1 MEEVR
6 VKILKIDRG
15 KIEKKLVALGAI
27 KNFEGEIC
35 ASFFDVKEDRDK
47 NNESRLIVRK
57 IEDRTL
63 ITVKKP
69 ITNSAIEFREEY
81 SFSTSDFHETKNIIK
96 SLGLVEYES
105 TRFHRAIYTLK
116 DLTFKF
122 DQYYDK
128 YSNVP
133 EFFEIQANDL
143 EMIYEYAKALGIKK
157 ENCLPISTAQ
167 LLKEYKN
174 KN

>member
-1 MEEVR
+1 MKEVR
-6 VKILKIDRG
+6 VKVLKIKRD
-15 KIEKKLVALGAI
+15 KIEKKLLALGAI
-27 KNFEGEIC
+27 KTFEGEIC
-35 ASFFDVKEDRDK
+35 ASFFDIKEGQDK
-47 NNESRLIVRK
+47 NNESKLIVRK
-57 IEDRTL
+57 IENKTL

-69 ITNSAIEFREEY
+69 ITNSAVEFREEY

-122 DQYYDK
+122 DKYYDK
-128 YSNVP
+128 YESVP

-143 EMIYEYAKALGIKK
+143 DMIYEYAKLLGIKK
-157 ENCLPISTAQ
+157 NKCLLISTVE
-167 LLKEYKN
+167 LLKKF
-174 KN
+174 KKQ